1 MSYDK
6 VDTKPDLIHPDVPL
20 CSSYF
25 LAPAAQPFWMHGKLV
40 SIFLPENLLLELHQ
54 SIPKQSEGG
63 SGEERLCFLT

>member
-40 SIFLPENLLLELHQ
+40 NIFLPENLLLELHQ

-63 SGEERLCFLT
+63 RGEEGLCFLT